1 MNPFEDMRI
10 FCQVMDS
17 GSFTAAADQLG
28 LSKQFVSRRL
38 MQLEER
44 LGVRLLNRSTR
55 RLDVTPLGQS
65 YYESALRLLSEVEQV
80 EQGIAGQT
88 TEPRGTLRVSAPL
101 SFALAHLG
109 CLLPAFLQRYREV
122 TVEVDLSDRP
132 VDLLGEG
139 YDLAL
144 RIGILEDSTLIAR
157 RIASIQRVYCASPA
171 YLSER
176 GTPLKPE
183 DLHNHDCLPY
193 GHGRQVQWRFA
204 GQGKPLAVNVTGRM
218 RVNNGELLKDAAI
231 AHKKILMR
239 LLHTPAHRMTMAS
252 RCMSP
257 HLKQRYCR
265 IRCGDIQSARH
276 RHWMSWCMKK
286 PMIFFYVS
294 LHKPPLH
301 YVVIHIAS
309 ATTSEVSSVDAELA
323 DANRWSF

>member
-65 YYESALRLLSEVEQV
+65 YYESALRLLSEVEHV

-88 TEPRGTLRVSAPL
+88 TEPRGTIRVSAPL

-109 CLLPAFLQRYREV
+109 SLLPVFLQRYRHV
-122 TVEVDLSDRP
+122 TVEVDLSDRS

-144 RIGILEDSTLIAR
+144 RIGNLEDSTLIAR
-157 RIASIQRVYCASPA
+157 RIATIQRVYCASPA
-171 YLSER
+171 YLAER
-176 GTPLKPE
+176 GTPGKPE
-183 DLHNHDCLPY
+183 DLLNHDCLPY
-193 GHGRQVQWRFA
+193 GHGRHVQWRFE
-204 GQGKPLAVNVTGRM
+204 GQGKTLAVNVTGRM

-231 AHKKILMR
+231 AGMGITYLPTFIVGSALKDGR
-239 LLHTPAHRMTMAS
+239 LVPVLEGFQPTPLTLSAVYPQHRQAS
-252 RCMSP
+252 RPVQALIEFLRERLDSP
-257 HLKQRYCR
+257 HE
-265 IRCGDIQSARH
+265 
-276 RHWMSWCMKK
+276 
-286 PMIFFYVS
+286 
-294 LHKPPLH
+294 PL
-301 YVVIHIAS
+301 
-309 ATTSEVSSVDAELA
+309 
-323 DANRWSF
+323 

>member
-44 LGVRLLNRSTR
+44 LGVRLINRSTR
-55 RLDVTPLGQS
+55 RLDMTPLGQS

-88 TEPRGTLRVSAPL
+88 VEPRGTVRLSAPL
-101 SFALAHLG
+101 SFAMVHLSEV
-109 CLLPAFLQRYREV
+109 LPAFLQRYCDV

-144 RIGILEDSTLIAR
+144 RIGVLEDSTLIAR
-157 RIASIQRVYCASPA
+157 RIGSIQRVYCASPA
-171 YLSER
+171 YLAER
-176 GTPLKPE
+176 GTPVKPE
-183 DLHNHDCLPY
+183 DVQAHDCLPY
-193 GHGRQVQWRFA
+193 GHGRQVQWRFE
-204 GQGKPLAVNVTGRM
+204 GQGKPLIVNVTGRM

-231 AHKKILMR
+231 AGMGITYLPTFIVDSALKDGR
-239 LLHTPAHRMTMAS
+239 LVPVLADFCPEPLALSAVYPQHRQGS
-252 RCMSP
+252 RPVRALIEFLRERLDCDVT
-257 HLKQRYCR
+257 LA
-265 IRCGDIQSARH
+265 QSARH
-276 RHWMSWCMKK
+276 
-286 PMIFFYVS
+286 
-294 LHKPPLH
+294 
-301 YVVIHIAS
+301 
-309 ATTSEVSSVDAELA
+309 T
-323 DANRWSF
+323 